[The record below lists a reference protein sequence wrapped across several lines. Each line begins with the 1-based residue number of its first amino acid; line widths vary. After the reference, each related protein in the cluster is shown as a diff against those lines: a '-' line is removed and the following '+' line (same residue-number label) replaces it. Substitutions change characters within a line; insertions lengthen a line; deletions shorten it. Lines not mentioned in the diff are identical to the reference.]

1 MVNKVPVITIDGP
14 GGTGKGTI
22 SQLLCQ
28 KLGWHFLDSG
38 VLYRALALLSLK
50 KGIQTSDI
58 PQLAQLA
65 ENLDIQFQGAKIF
78 LEGQKITQE
87 IRTPECG
94 KVASVVSA
102 YAPVRAALLERQ
114 RAFRQAPGLVTDGRD
129 MGTVVFPDADVKI
142 YLDASPKARA
152 ERRFT
157 QLHEKGINVSLEHVL
172 AELSERDKRDEER
185 AVAPLK
191 PAVDACFL
199 DTTALSIEEV
209 FDRVCTMVSRF
220 L

>member
-1 MVNKVPVITIDGP
+1 MLNRVPVITIDGP

-38 VLYRALALLSLK
+38 VLYRALALASLK
-50 KGIQTSDI
+50 KGVQTSDI
-58 PQLAQLA
+58 QALVQLA
-65 ENLDIQFQGAKIF
+65 ENLALQFQGSKIF
-78 LEGQKITQE
+78 LDGQEVTQE

-94 KVASVVSA
+94 QVASVVSA

-152 ERRFT
+152 ERRFA
-157 QLHEKGINVSLEHVL
+157 QLQEKKINVSLAHVL

-185 AVAPLK
+185 AVAPLR
-191 PAVDACFL
+191 PAEDACIL
-199 DTTALSIEEV
+199 DTTALSVEEV
-209 FDRVCTMVSRF
+209 FDRVCKMASRF